1 MLEDVMDKFDLYK
14 DIASRTGGDI
24 YVGVVGPVRT
34 GKSTIL
40 KQIMEKYIVDGIENP
55 DDRAR
60 AIDEIP
66 QSADGKTIMTTQPR
80 FVPNEAVRVAVSD
93 NLSVNMRL
101 IDCVGYVVD
110 GALGAEEDGKERLVS
125 TPWAE
130 EMIPFSQAAEI
141 GTEKVIKE
149 HSTIALAVTTD
160 GSFSGISR
168 EEYAPAEE
176 RAIKELKEGGKP
188 FVIVLNVKDVESES
202 AKALRQE
209 LEDKYSAPVLLKNA
223 LNLTE
228 EDIGEIFESILLEF
242 AVKTIDFELP
252 RWVQSLG
259 IDDDVVKELLELV
272 RSMKGQIV
280 KMKDY
285 EKLGNFFDGAE
296 YWQAPTAVN
305 LDADTGKL
313 HVSLSPRTQVFFDV
327 LTRECG
333 MPLADEYD
341 LLSTMRT
348 LAKDREKTDRLRA
361 AMEQVDTLGYGVVLP
376 TMNEIELAEPEILR
390 QGGQY
395 GVKLRATAP
404 SLHVMK
410 VDVEAE
416 VSPIVG
422 SEQQSKELVDSM
434 LQDFENDKQAI
445 WNTNIFGR
453 TLSSLVADG
462 INNKLQMIPADAEQK
477 MRKTMGR
484 IVNEGKGGVICILL

>member
-1 MLEDVMDKFDLYK
+1 MDKFDLYR

-40 KQIMEKYIVDGIENP
+40 KQVMEQFVVDGIENP
-55 DDRAR
+55 DERAR

-80 FVPNEAVRVAVSD
+80 FVPNEAVRVPISD
-93 NLSVNMRL
+93 NISVNMRL
-101 IDCVGYVVD
+101 IDCVGYVVG
-110 GALGAEEDGKERLVS
+110 GALGAEEDGKERMVS
-125 TPWAE
+125 TPWDDN
-130 EMIPFSQAAEI
+130 MIPFSKAAEI

-176 RAIKELKEGGKP
+176 RVVAELKECGKP
-188 FVIVLNVKDVESES
+188 FVILLNVADTNSES
-202 AKALRQE
+202 AKALKCE
-209 LEDKYSAPVLLKNA
+209 LEEKYSAPVLLKNA
-223 LNLTE
+223 LTLDEN
-228 EDIGEIFESILLEF
+228 DISEIFESILLEF
-242 AVKTIDFELP
+242 AVKLVDFDLP

-259 IDDDVVKELLELV
+259 VDDEVVKELLDTV
-272 RSMKGQIV
+272 KNMGGQIV
-280 KMKDY
+280 KMRDY
-285 EKLGNFFDGAE
+285 EKLDEFFDGAE
-296 YWQAPTAVN
+296 YWQKPADVN
-305 LDADTGKL
+305 IDAGTGKL
-313 HVSLSPRTQVFFDV
+313 VVSLSPKAEVFYKV
-327 LTRECG
+327 LSRECG
-333 MPLADEYD
+333 MDIEDEYD
-341 LLSTMRT
+341 LLKNMRE
-348 LAKDREKTDRLRA
+348 LSKDKEKTDMLRSA
-361 AMEQVDTLGYGVVLP
+361 LEQVDSLGYGVVLP
-376 TMNEIELAEPEILR
+376 TMNEIELKEPEILR

-395 GVKLRATAP
+395 GVKLRASAP

-410 VDVEAE
+410 VDVETE

-422 SEQQSKELVDSM
+422 SEQQSKELVDGM
-434 LQDFENDKQAI
+434 LADFENDKQAI

-462 INNKLQMIPADAEQK
+462 INNKLQNIPVDAEQK

>member
-1 MLEDVMDKFDLYK
+1 MDKFDLYK

-80 FVPNEAVRVAVSD
+80 FVPNEAVRVSVSD
-93 NLSVNMRL
+93 NLHVNMRL
-101 IDCVGYVVD
+101 IDCVGYVVG

-130 EMIPFSQAAEI
+130 EKIPFSQAAEI

-168 EEYAPAEE
+168 EEYIPAEE
-176 RAIKELKEGGKP
+176 RAIAELKESKKP
-188 FVIVLNVKDVESES
+188 FVIVLNVKDEETES

-209 LEDKYSAPVLLKNA
+209 LEDKYMAPVLLKNA

-242 AVKTIDFELP
+242 AVKMVDFELP

-259 IDDDVVKELLELV
+259 IDDDVVKELLDLV
-272 RSMKGQIV
+272 
-280 KMKDY
+280 
-285 EKLGNFFDGAE
+285 
-296 YWQAPTAVN
+296 
-305 LDADTGKL
+305 
-313 HVSLSPRTQVFFDV
+313 
-327 LTRECG
+327 
-333 MPLADEYD
+333 
-341 LLSTMRT
+341 
-348 LAKDREKTDRLRA
+348 
-361 AMEQVDTLGYGVVLP
+361 
-376 TMNEIELAEPEILR
+376 
-390 QGGQY
+390 
-395 GVKLRATAP
+395 
-404 SLHVMK
+404 
-410 VDVEAE
+410 
-416 VSPIVG
+416 
-422 SEQQSKELVDSM
+422 
-434 LQDFENDKQAI
+434 
-445 WNTNIFGR
+445 
-453 TLSSLVADG
+453 
-462 INNKLQMIPADAEQK
+462 
-477 MRKTMGR
+477 
-484 IVNEGKGGVICILL
+484 